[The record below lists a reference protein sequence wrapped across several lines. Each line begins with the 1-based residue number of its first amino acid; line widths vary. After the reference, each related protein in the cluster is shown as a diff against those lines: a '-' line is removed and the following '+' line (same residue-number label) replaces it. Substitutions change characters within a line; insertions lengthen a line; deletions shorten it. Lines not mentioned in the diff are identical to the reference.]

1 MKTILLLTT
10 LLVAAP
16 IAASGAYPKRP
27 IAANPD
33 SEEGHLLQLIQA
45 ENDVSVKLFLLEKF
59 VSQFPKFESLDAV
72 YTNMQSLYM
81 YSGDFD
87 NTISA
92 GEKALALDPQDIEC
106 AQRNLQAAEGLK
118 DDALIKQWSARL
130 QQVSQMLTSSHQ
142 PGPSD
147 DVETWK
153 KRVGIARSLMG
164 SGSEEYAL
172 YRKAFDAVNPRE
184 KIELLDELKRRYPES
199 QYNKEALLMH
209 FLAYRQIGD
218 TKKAFQAGEKIL
230 ETDQTHEDVLL
241 LVTETLYRQGADSK
255 RVLAYSNKLIELM
268 RSKPKPAG
276 VSDVTWLHQKNTL
289 TGVAYSMIGG
299 VHLNQEQYGLADKA
313 FRQSL
318 PFLQGPAVE
327 QQRAAV
333 LSSLGW
339 ANYKLK
345 NYNEANNFYTLCLAI
360 NGPYQEVAVK
370 NLRVIKSEQ
379 SDQH

>member
-1 MKTILLLTT
+1 VL
-10 LLVAAP
+10 AP
-16 IAASGAYPKRP
+16 ITAPGAYPKRP

-33 SEEGHLLQLIQA
+33 SEEGHLLQLIQS

-72 YTNMQSLYM
+72 YANMQSLYM
-81 YSGDFD
+81 YTGDFD
-87 NTISA
+87 NTIAA
-92 GEKALALDPQDIEC
+92 GEKALALDPLDIEC

-118 DDALIKQWSARL
+118 VDALVKEWAARL
-130 QQVSQMLTSSHQ
+130 KQISLTLTSSQQ
-142 PGPSD
+142 PTPSD
-147 DVETWK
+147 DVQAWK
-153 KRVGIARSLMG
+153 RRVEIARSLAG
-164 SGSEEYAL
+164 AGSEEYAL

-184 KIELLDELKRRYPES
+184 KIELLDELKRQYPQS

-230 ETDQTHEDVLL
+230 QTDQAHEDVLF

-268 RSKPKPAG
+268 NSKPKPAG
-276 VSDVTWLHQKNTL
+276 VSDANWAHQKNTL

-299 VHLNQEQYGLADKA
+299 VHLNQEQYGSADKA
-313 FRQSL
+313 FRQAL
-318 PFLQGPAVE
+318 QLLQGPGLE
-327 QQRAAV
+327 QQRAAA
-333 LSSLGW
+333 LSSIGW

-345 NYNEANNFYTLCLAI
+345 NYNEATNFYTLCLAI
-360 NGPYQEVAVK
+360 NGPYQEVAIK

-379 SDQH
+379 SEQH